1 MRVSCGDHETH
12 LVVTVK
18 LEFGNVNINVNFC
31 GNKNKPRDNKVD
43 PNPSSSLRIILG
55 DEKIIFPPTF
65 LIVCNIVPGSDQILT
80 DVC

>member
-31 GNKNKPRDNKVD
+31 GNKNKPRDNKAD
-43 PNPSSSLRIILG
+43 PNPS
-55 DEKIIFPPTF
+55 
-65 LIVCNIVPGSDQILT
+65 
-80 DVC
+80 